1 MPNVTLTVSK
11 ELKQKMERLPEIN
24 WSEVTRQLLEVR
36 IKKEEQLRK
45 LDKLLAGSELT
56 DDDIEDMSKK
66 ARAGRYKE
74 LKQKGLM

>member
-74 LKQKGLM
+74 LKQKGLV